1 MSQFSTV
8 ERLQA
13 APAERESAPMVVSGG
28 PQGFT
33 LRRTGR
39 RPVFF
44 EGVELCMAMSY
55 VPGAAF
61 WYEIN
66 IYRTVSDGFVV
77 YVRLFSKK
85 EQDTDLY
92 RVFEAGSFEEVISF
106 LEDYDAAEDVRIDV
120 LADDQSAPLSELVV
134 RALALRAR
142 IDDAR
147 RQFSALV
154 GQILFDID
162 S

>member
-8 ERLQA
+8 ERLQTA
-13 APAERESAPMVVSGG
+13 INDRETPPQASSGG
-28 PQGFT
+28 PQAYT

-61 WYEIN
+61 WYEVN
-66 IYRTVSDGFVV
+66 IYRTTADSFVV

-85 EQDTDLY
+85 EHDTDLH
-92 RVFEAGSFEEVISF
+92 RVFEAGTFEEVISF
-106 LEDYDAAEDVRIDV
+106 LEDYDAAQDVRIDV
-120 LADDQSAPLSELVV
+120 LADDQTAPLSELVV

-154 GQILFDID
+154 GQILFDLD